1 MCLGQKKPNTRR
13 ISKAQNNTEEAKDRL
28 NLAISSNI
36 VSSLSAALL
45 RWIGPL
51 SLSLI
56 GIETKIAVDL
66 AISSNDA
73 PDSVHSK
80 HIEFHFEMPMPSN
93 SVKSPNSKHTLLTNM
108 AGRAVHQLLRG
119 RLQSQSMQENHGTGA
134 PEIKNERP
142 IGYPLAP
149 PILSSLVSKKD
160 QEGAGSAG
168 MKSRRAFALL
178 GAGVSGLLSFTT
190 IAAADE
196 AEHGLPCPN
205 YPWPHEGILS
215 SYDHAS
221 IRRGHQVYQQ
231 VCASCH
237 SMSLISYRDLA
248 GVAYTEEETKAM
260 AAEIEVVDGPN
271 DEGEMFTRPGK
282 LSDRFPQPYPNEQ
295 AARFA
300 NGGAYPPDL
309 SLITKA
315 RHNGQ
320 NYVFSLLTG
329 YHDPPAGVSTFVV
342 NTQIQR
348 SEKVCIIALTFL
360 GEAIAMPKMRIDGAV
375 EYEDGTPA
383 TESQMGKDVVTFL
396 SWAAEPEMEE
406 RKLMGFKWIF
416 VLSLALLQAAYYRRM
431 RWSVLKSRKLVLDV
445 VN

>member
-1 MCLGQKKPNTRR
+1 
-13 ISKAQNNTEEAKDRL
+13 
-28 NLAISSNI
+28 
-36 VSSLSAALL
+36 
-45 RWIGPL
+45 
-51 SLSLI
+51 
-56 GIETKIAVDL
+56 
-66 AISSNDA
+66 
-73 PDSVHSK
+73 
-80 HIEFHFEMPMPSN
+80 
-93 SVKSPNSKHTLLTNM
+93 M
-108 AGRAVHQLLRG
+108 AGGGMIRQLLRKFP
-119 RLQSQSMQENHGTGA
+119 SQSST
-134 PEIKNERP
+134 PPLTSSLISKNE
-142 IGYPLAP
+142 
-149 PILSSLVSKKD
+149 
-160 QEGAGSAG
+160 EAGFAG
-168 MKSRRAFALL
+168 MNSFRRLALL
-178 GAGVSGLLSFTT
+178 GAGISGFFSFAT
-190 IAAADE
+190 IASADE
-196 AEHGLPCPN
+196 AEHGLECPN
-205 YPWPHEGILS
+205 YPWPHQGILS

-237 SMSLISYRDLA
+237 SMSLISYRDLV

-282 LSDRFPQPYPNEQ
+282 LSDRFPEPYANEQ

-320 NYVFSLLTG
+320 NYVFALLTG
-329 YHDPPAGVSTFVV
+329 YRDPPAGVSIREGLHYNPYFP
-342 NTQIQR
+342 
-348 SEKVCIIALTFL
+348 
-360 GEAIAMPKMRIDGAV
+360 GGAIAMPKMLNDGAV

-383 TESQMGKDVVTFL
+383 TEAQMGKDVVSFL

-416 VLSLALLQAAYYRRM
+416 VLSLALLQAAYYRRLK
-431 RWSVLKSRKLVLDV
+431 WSVLKSRKLVLDV

>member
-1 MCLGQKKPNTRR
+1 
-13 ISKAQNNTEEAKDRL
+13 
-28 NLAISSNI
+28 
-36 VSSLSAALL
+36 
-45 RWIGPL
+45 
-51 SLSLI
+51 
-56 GIETKIAVDL
+56 
-66 AISSNDA
+66 
-73 PDSVHSK
+73 
-80 HIEFHFEMPMPSN
+80 
-93 SVKSPNSKHTLLTNM
+93 M
-108 AGRAVHQLLRG
+108 AGGRGIHQLLR
-119 RLQSQSMQENHGTGA
+119 RKLHSQST
-134 PEIKNERP
+134 PPPVLSTLISKN
-142 IGYPLAP
+142 
-149 PILSSLVSKKD
+149 S
-160 QEGAGSAG
+160 QEGSGSTG
-168 MKSRRAFALL
+168 FKSLRALALL

-190 IAAADE
+190 IASADE
-196 AEHGLPCPN
+196 AEHGLSCPS
-205 YPWPHEGILS
+205 YPWPHKGILS

-237 SMSLISYRDLA
+237 SMSLISYRDLV
-248 GVAYTEEETKAM
+248 GVAYTEEEVKAM

-282 LSDRFPQPYPNEQ
+282 LSDRLPQPYPNEQ

-329 YHDPPAGVSTFVV
+329 YRDPPAGVSIREGLHYNPYFP
-342 NTQIQR
+342 
-348 SEKVCIIALTFL
+348 
-360 GEAIAMPKMRIDGAV
+360 GGAIAMPKMLIDGTL

-383 TESQMGKDVVTFL
+383 TEAQMGKDVVSFL

-416 VLSLALLQAAYYRRM
+416 VLSLALLQAAYYRRL

>member
-1 MCLGQKKPNTRR
+1 MR
-13 ISKAQNNTEEAKDRL
+13 
-28 NLAISSNI
+28 
-36 VSSLSAALL
+36 
-45 RWIGPL
+45 
-51 SLSLI
+51 
-56 GIETKIAVDL
+56 
-66 AISSNDA
+66 
-73 PDSVHSK
+73 
-80 HIEFHFEMPMPSN
+80 
-93 SVKSPNSKHTLLTNM
+93 LTNM
-108 AGRAVHQLLRG
+108 AGRAIRQLLRG
-119 RLQSQSMQENHGTGA
+119 RLQSQS
-134 PEIKNERP
+134 
-142 IGYPLAP
+142 
-149 PILSSLVSKKD
+149 SKKTTIL
-160 QEGAGSAG
+160 EPL
-168 MKSRRAFALL
+168 KSRMRDQL
-178 GAGVSGLLSFTT
+178 GTPWHGGLSGTRCIGLLSFTT

-237 SMSLISYRDLA
+237 SMSLISYRDLV

-282 LSDRFPQPYPNEQ
+282 LSDRFLQPYPNEQ

-320 NYVFSLLTG
+320 NYVFALLTG
-329 YHDPPAGVSTFVV
+329 YHDPPAGVS
-342 NTQIQR
+342 
-348 SEKVCIIALTFL
+348 
-360 GEAIAMPKMRIDGAV
+360 
-375 EYEDGTPA
+375 
-383 TESQMGKDVVTFL
+383 MGKDVVTFL